1 MSAGLACV
9 IPAFDAAPTIGGVLT
24 RLRAAVPGAT
34 VIVVDDGSSDGTA
47 SAAVAG
53 GGGAGG
59 ADVIV
64 RHGENRGKGAA
75 LRSGIRAALER
86 GAEAVVTL
94 DADAQHPPEY
104 VPALVETLRDADI
117 AIGARQRAG
126 TAMPPQRRLSNWMSS
141 AVVSVLAGQHVEDS
155 QSGFRAFRRAVL
167 ENVAP
172 LGDRFD
178 LETDLLVR
186 AARAGYR
193 VASVPVPTVY
203 DGEGSHFR
211 PLRDTALLVQAMVRL
226 GFAGSR

>member
-9 IPAFDAAPTIGGVLT
+9 IPALDAAPTIGGVLT

-34 VIVVDDGSSDGTA
+34 VIVVDDGSRDGTA
-47 SAAVAG
+47 AHAVSC
-53 GGGAGG
+53 GG
-59 ADVIV
+59 ADVVV
-64 RHGENRGKGAA
+64 RHGANLGKGAA
-75 LRSGIRAALER
+75 LRRGIRAALER

-104 VPALVETLRDADI
+104 VPALVESLRDADI

-126 TAMPPQRRLSNWMSS
+126 TPMPPQRRLSNWMSS
-141 AVVSVLAGQHVEDS
+141 AVVSVLAGQHVADS

-167 ENVAP
+167 ENVEP
-172 LGDRFD
+172 LGERFD

-203 DGEGSHFR
+203 DGAGSHFR
-211 PLRDTALLVQAMVRL
+211 PVRDTALLVQAMVRL
-226 GFAGSR
+226 GFAVGAGAR

>member
-9 IPAFDAAPTIGGVLT
+9 IPAFDAAPTVAVVLA

-34 VIVVDDGSSDGTA
+34 VIVVDDGSRDGTA

-53 GGGAGG
+53 
-59 ADVIV
+59 ADVVV
-64 RHGENRGKGAA
+64 RHGANRGKGAA

-86 GAEAVVTL
+86 GAEVVVTL

-104 VPALVETLRDADI
+104 VPALVESLRDADI

-141 AVVSVLAGQHVEDS
+141 AVVSVLAGQRVEDS
-155 QSGFRAFRRAVL
+155 QSGFRAFRRSVL
-167 ENVAP
+167 VDVEP

-203 DGEGSHFR
+203 AGTGSHFR
-211 PLRDTALLVQAMVRL
+211 PVRDTALLVQAMVRL